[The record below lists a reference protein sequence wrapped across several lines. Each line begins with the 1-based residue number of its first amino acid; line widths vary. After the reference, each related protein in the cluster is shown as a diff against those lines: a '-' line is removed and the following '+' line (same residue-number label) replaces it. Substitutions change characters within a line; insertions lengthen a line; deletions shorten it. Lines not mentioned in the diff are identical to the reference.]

1 MLWVEDGCSASKAC
15 TVETAGAAR
24 VAKTG
29 IARTLAFTRARLPL
43 LQYGKLVQNLY
54 IYGSN
59 YPAIL
64 PIVRPIACFM
74 EIKSSAIFPIF
85 VEALVAAPQSSQP
98 RAADRFSGSLR
109 MAGKEAAAR
118 SLASHAGRL
127 LHVASTVLA
136 CFSCSSRCRSAF
148 CSWLFSLDK
157 QWLFQ
162 K

>member
-64 PIVRPIACFM
+64 PIVRPIA
-74 EIKSSAIFPIF
+74 PY
-85 VEALVAAPQSSQP
+85 
-98 RAADRFSGSLR
+98 
-109 MAGKEAAAR
+109 R
-118 SLASHAGRL
+118 SLYNHLIVPFER
-127 LHVASTVLA
+127 TPVLVLKA
-136 CFSCSSRCRSAF
+136 RTLMEA
-148 CSWLFSLDK
+148 
-157 QWLFQ
+157 
-162 K
+162 